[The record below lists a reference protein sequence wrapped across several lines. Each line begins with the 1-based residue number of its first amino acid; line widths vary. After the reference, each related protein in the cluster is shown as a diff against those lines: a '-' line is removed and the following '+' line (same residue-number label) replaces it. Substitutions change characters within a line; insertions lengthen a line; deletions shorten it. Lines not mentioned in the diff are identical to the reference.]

1 MLGYKSIGGKGKNAV
16 LAVTVP
22 IFYRRS
28 DTVLLFV
35 CDKRRDRGVIDSDR
49 Q

>member
-35 CDKRRDRGVIDSDR
+35 FDKGRD
-49 Q
+49 